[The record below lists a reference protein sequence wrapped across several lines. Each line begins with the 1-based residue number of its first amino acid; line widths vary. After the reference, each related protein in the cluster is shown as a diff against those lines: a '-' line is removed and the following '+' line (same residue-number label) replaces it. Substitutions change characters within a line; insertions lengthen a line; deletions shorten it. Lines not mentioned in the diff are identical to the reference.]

1 MDPWRAFADST
12 PVQLVSG
19 MVSTRIETMLTGP
32 FSGMAAKKK
41 KIGKVGPVA
50 EKKVI
55 PVETDPSKLVNY
67 VCGSNYMQK
76 GEDIKV
82 RHRNMMNLS
91 FRKLIPTLFSYS

>member
-1 MDPWRAFADST
+1 
-12 PVQLVSG
+12 
-19 MVSTRIETMLTGP
+19 
-32 FSGMAAKKK
+32 MAAKKK

-55 PVETDPSKLVNY
+55 PVETDPVKLVNY

-82 RHRNMMNLS
+82 FSVINWII
-91 FRKLIPTLFSYS
+91 RKDY

>member
-1 MDPWRAFADST
+1 
-12 PVQLVSG
+12 
-19 MVSTRIETMLTGP
+19 
-32 FSGMAAKKK
+32 MAAKKK

-55 PVETDPSKLVNY
+55 PVETDPTKLVNY

-82 RHRNMMNLS
+82 DS
-91 FRKLIPTLFSYS
+91 FKF